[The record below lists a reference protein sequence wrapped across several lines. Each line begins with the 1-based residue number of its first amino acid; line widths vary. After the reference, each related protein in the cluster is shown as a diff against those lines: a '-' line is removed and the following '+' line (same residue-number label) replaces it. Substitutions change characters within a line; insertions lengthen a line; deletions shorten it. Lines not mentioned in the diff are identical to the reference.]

1 MYKKQLVGLSIELEP
16 DASVVLPCKK
26 LQGSALNFWNLN
38 VRWFSSYK
46 SLLSAAQ
53 WLETFLTKKE
63 LKKCVCSAAQAVC
76 EFPRVGVF
84 SRQIIVGYTYAEE
97 KIQ

>member
-1 MYKKQLVGLSIELEP
+1 
-16 DASVVLPCKK
+16 
-26 LQGSALNFWNLN
+26 
-38 VRWFSSYK
+38 
-46 SLLSAAQ
+46 
-53 WLETFLTKKE
+53 
-63 LKKCVCSAAQAVC
+63 VCSAAQAVC